1 VEPPGVEAACSASP
15 FCESLPRSPFCGG
28 TALARRARSDYSTA
42 EQERTYNK
50 VAERVARKE
59 LIQLASVRDL
69 GIAEYDQK
77 RAVYQQSG
85 FAITRKLGNENAE
98 WKPERIAAVQN
109 WMATQATAVWR
120 IAQLG

>member
-1 VEPPGVEAACSASP
+1 M
-15 FCESLPRSPFCGG
+15 
-28 TALARRARSDYSTA
+28 
-42 EQERTYNK
+42 
-50 VAERVARKE
+50 
-59 LIQLASVRDL
+59 IQLASVRDL